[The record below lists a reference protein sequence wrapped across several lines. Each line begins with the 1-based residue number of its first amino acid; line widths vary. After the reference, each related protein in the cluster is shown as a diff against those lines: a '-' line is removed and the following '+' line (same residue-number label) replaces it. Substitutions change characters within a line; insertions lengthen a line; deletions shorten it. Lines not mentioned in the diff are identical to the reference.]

1 MILCSYEVLQVDV
14 ELCIYI
20 YFRIDAHLSVKVG
33 DFGFSRDIYNIDYY
47 HLERKTRLPVK
58 WLPPE
63 SLFDNKYDEKTDVVC
78 AAYTMFKLAVTT
90 LVTKS
95 FLSDTVGI
103 WCYMLGG
110 F

>member
-1 MILCSYEVLQVDV
+1 M
-14 ELCIYI
+14 
-20 YFRIDAHLSVKVG
+20 KVG

-47 HLERKTRLPVK
+47 RLERKTRLPVK

-63 SLFDNKYDEKTDVVC
+63 SLFDNKYSEKTDVVC
-78 AAYTMFKLAVTT
+78 VTYWYTMFKLAVTK
-90 LVTKS
+90 LVSKL
-95 FLSDTVGI
+95 FLSDIVGI